1 MIPAAPP
8 LRALRLRS
16 VASRARARL
25 VGLPPMVFGDRRR
38 SVGRLAAC
46 RRSSALPALAAQL
59 LGSPSGCCRGM
70 QLTSSRR
77 ARGFASCALLA
88 VALLWVAPAQVWS
101 ICRRCLQSR
110 SLRPPPRAQ
119 LCASALS
126 ASPPRRRRVCPA
138 ALIWFF
144 GRPAHSAGPPCA
156 LGGTLP
162 PIPPVLRA
170 GLARQLGGLWP
181 WLAGEGLAASP
192 LAVLAARATAAALPP
207 PRLRA
212 SAPPLAVGGC
222 ALLRARP
229 AQMVGNCSRWSVGAG
244 HDGVDLPRPPNDPQ
258 PMTPRRPP
266 RVCKGLRPMIP
277 RGCAAR
283 D

>member
-1 MIPAAPP
+1 
-8 LRALRLRS
+8 
-16 VASRARARL
+16 
-25 VGLPPMVFGDRRR
+25 
-38 SVGRLAAC
+38 
-46 RRSSALPALAAQL
+46 
-59 LGSPSGCCRGM
+59 M

-77 ARGFASCALLA
+77 ARGCASCALLA

-170 GLARQLGGLWP
+170 GLAHRLGGF
-181 WLAGEGLAASP
+181 GLGS
-192 LAVLAARATAAALPP
+192 LVMVWR
-207 PRLRA
+207 RLR
-212 SAPPLAVGGC
+212 SLC
-222 ALLRARP
+222 SLR
-229 AQMVGNCSRWSVGAG
+229 G
-244 HDGVDLPRPPNDPQ
+244 LPRPPS
-258 PMTPRRPP
+258 RLLGSGRP
-266 RVCKGLRPMIP
+266 LRPLP
-277 RGCAAR
+277 WAVARSCARAPPKWWAIVP
-283 D
+283 DGL